1 MISSVSRAEL
11 CVQGMEVA
19 IVSDLIMSG
28 ALAHIDN
35 VHVDWPLFTLSD
47 KVDAYYLLVMCRVML
62 LNTDN
67 RRTCIVYL
75 CMYLFTGQIERQWI

>member
-1 MISSVSRAEL
+1 MSL

-47 KVDAYYLLVMCRVML
+47 KVAAGCILLTYFIYLQSMYVMS
-62 LNTDN
+62 
-67 RRTCIVYL
+67 
-75 CMYLFTGQIERQWI
+75 LFTGQIERQWIGGELDV

>member
-1 MISSVSRAEL
+1 MSL

-35 VHVDWPLFTLSD
+35 VHADWPLFTLSD
-47 KVDAYYLLVMCRVML
+47 KVDAYYIFYISTIYVCYVFIH
-62 LNTDN
+62 
-67 RRTCIVYL
+67 RTN
-75 CMYLFTGQIERQWI
+75 

>member
-1 MISSVSRAEL
+1 MSG

-47 KVDAYYLLVMCRVML
+47 KVAAGCILL
-62 LNTDN
+62 
-67 RRTCIVYL
+67 
-75 CMYLFTGQIERQWI
+75 MYLFYISTIYVCYVFVHRTN

>member
-1 MISSVSRAEL
+1 
-11 CVQGMEVA
+11 MEVA

-47 KVDAYYLLVMCRVML
+47 KVAALHTTYY
-62 LNTDN
+62 
-67 RRTCIVYL
+67 
-75 CMYLFTGQIERQWI
+75 